1 MGLCTKVLVVW
12 RGLKRRERP
21 ILRALSRGSPDAVL
35 RCRCKVILALVQ
47 GKSPTTIAAGGLC
60 SASQVYRVADR
71 FVGQGLAGLADRRE
85 DNGENKVTETYESEL
100 VTVVAGSPRNHGYL
114 RPTWTQEL
122 FGPHARGAD
131 RDQCERDHDEPT
143 AQAARCAAG
152 PTQTD
157 RGLPVAQAPQDA
169 KAGEDST
176 AHPNLGTGE
185 VAVYEDEVDI
195 HLNPKIGPDWMLTGQ
210 QKTVPTPGQN
220 QKRYLAGALDAR
232 TGKLTWVE
240 GERKNSTLFLLL
252 IHRLV
257 TVTYPHARR
266 IHIIL
271 DNFKIHDS
279 RQVQLAL
286 AAWDGK
292 VKLHFLP
299 PYCPDHNRIERLWKD
314 LHDNVTRNHC
324 CKNMEELMRDVYTY
338 LRCRRRRGK
347 HCYPRRKTG

>member
-1 MGLCTKVLVVW
+1 MGLCTKVLGVW

-122 FGPHARGAD
+122 LVLVL
-131 RDQCERDHDEPT
+131 
-143 AQAARCAAG
+143 AARTG
-152 PTQTD
+152 INVSVTTMSRLLKRLGVRLGRPKPTVGCPWPKPRKMRRLAKMRRLIRT
-157 RGLPVAQAPQDA
+157 LAP
-169 KAGEDST
+169 
-176 AHPNLGTGE
+176 GE

-257 TVTYPHARR
+257 TVTYPHARQ

-271 DNFKIHDS
+271 DNS
-279 RQVQLAL
+279 QLS
-286 AAWDGK
+286 G
-292 VKLHFLP
+292 
-299 PYCPDHNRIERLWKD
+299 
-314 LHDNVTRNHC
+314 
-324 CKNMEELMRDVYTY
+324 
-338 LRCRRRRGK
+338 
-347 HCYPRRKTG
+347 